1 MCVCFAESAKS
12 RKHDSVATVG
22 DADMKVTS
30 LRYLDAKFHH
40 PSLGASPLIK
50 AKPYLPASRTL
61 VIIKTAKRK

>member
-1 MCVCFAESAKS
+1 
-12 RKHDSVATVG
+12 
-22 DADMKVTS
+22 MKVTS

-40 PSLGASPLIK
+40 PSLGASPIKNLIG